1 MCMITH
7 SSFGP
12 VQLCMIEH
20 QDGEAHSGIVVC
32 HHGGV
37 RAEGKPYVS
46 FDTSGLL
53 TEALQLLHG
62 LYRHA
67 SVVCHKLLQVAVLYP
82 GFS

>member
-1 MCMITH
+1 MQC
-7 SSFGP
+7 
-12 VQLCMIEH
+12 
-20 QDGEAHSGIVVC
+20 
-32 HHGGV
+32 GGV

-46 FDTSGLL
+46 FDTSGRL
-53 TEALQLLHG
+53 TEAVQLLHG